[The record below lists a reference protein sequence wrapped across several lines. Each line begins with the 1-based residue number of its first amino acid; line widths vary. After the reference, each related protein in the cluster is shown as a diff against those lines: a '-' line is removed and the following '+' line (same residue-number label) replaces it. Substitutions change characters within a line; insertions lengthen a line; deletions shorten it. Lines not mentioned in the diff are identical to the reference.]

1 MVVVLVNT
9 YKGRESMTKRR
20 MLSLILGSIALF
32 ALTACSSN
40 EIPNAK
46 NWEIE
51 EFSFI
56 NQEEETVSTS
66 DLKGKVWIADFIFTS
81 CEDVCL
87 PMTWNMSKLQ
97 KMLKD
102 EGIKNVEFVSFS
114 VDPEV
119 DKPEVLKA
127 YGNQFNVE
135 YSNWHF
141 LTGYKQK
148 EIEQFARENFK
159 TIVVKPEGEDQ
170 VTHGTDFYLVNQEGK
185 IIQYYSGLEEI
196 PFDDIIQHIKILQ
209 KG

>member
-1 MVVVLVNT
+1 
-9 YKGRESMTKRR
+9 MTKRR
-20 MLSLILGSIALF
+20 ILSFILGSIALF
-32 ALTACSSN
+32 ALTACSSSG
-40 EIPNAK
+40 IPNAK
-46 NWEIE
+46 NWKIE

-81 CEDVCL
+81 CEDVCF

-102 EGIKNVEFVSFS
+102 EGIKDVEFVSFS

-148 EIEQFARENFK
+148 DIEQFARKSFK
-159 TIVVKPEGEDQ
+159 TIVVKPENEDQ
-170 VTHGTDFYLVNQEGK
+170 VTHGTDFYLVDQEGK

-196 PFDDIIQHIKILQ
+196 PFADIIQHIKILQ

>member
-1 MVVVLVNT
+1 MRKLRLLSIFLV
-9 YKGRESMTKRR
+9 GA
-20 MLSLILGSIALF
+20 ILF
-32 ALTACSSN
+32 VLTACNSN

-46 NWEIE
+46 NWKMD

-56 NQEEETVSTS
+56 DQEENSFSKS

-81 CEDVCL
+81 CDDVCL
-87 PMTWNMSKLQ
+87 PMTANMSKLQ

-102 EGIKNVEFVSFS
+102 EGMKNVELVSFS

-119 DKPEVLKA
+119 DKPNVLKTF
-127 YGNQFNVE
+127 GDKFHVD

-148 EIEQFARENFK
+148 EIERFAMKNFK
-159 TIVVKPEGEDQ
+159 TIVVKPENEDQ
-170 VTHGTDFYLVNQEGK
+170 VTHGTDFYLVDQDGK
-185 IIQYYSGLEEI
+185 IIQYYSGLEKI
-196 PFDDIIQHIKILQ
+196 PFEEIIQHIKILQ

>member
-1 MVVVLVNT
+1 METRINKSKINIYTIFYFFDIFCFCKTFSFDRMIAVVVNLH
-9 YKGRESMTKRR
+9 KGREKMTKRR

-32 ALTACSSN
+32 ALTACGSN

-56 NQEEETVSTS
+56 NQEKETVSNS

-102 EGIKNVEFVSFS
+102 EGIK
-114 VDPEV
+114 
-119 DKPEVLKA
+119 
-127 YGNQFNVE
+127 
-135 YSNWHF
+135 
-141 LTGYKQK
+141 
-148 EIEQFARENFK
+148 IEKLRE
-159 TIVVKPEGEDQ
+159 
-170 VTHGTDFYLVNQEGK
+170 
-185 IIQYYSGLEEI
+185 
-196 PFDDIIQHIKILQ
+196 
-209 KG
+209 